1 MVQRIKT
8 GMIADDAV
16 TAAKLDDSTS
26 QLFGFR
32 NRLHNGNFVIS
43 QRGTS
48 TADMGVD
55 SRGAGDRWFQWAN
68 AGGQAGRTTFSIETS
83 DLPTGFTNGLKIEVT
98 TTETP
103 GATEAYALNQR
114 IEGLNAQD
122 LAWGT
127 ASAKPLTLSFWA
139 KTTKAGTYCVY
150 LNNSSASTKYNI
162 REVSLTTSWAYY
174 TLTFSGDT
182 STAITN
188 DNLGRLQV
196 YFGLMAGSTVA
207 SGTAGDNW
215 NTVSGFTSNQVNFF
229 DSTNNI
235 LRVTGVQLEVGTVAT
250 PFEHRPFGVEL
261 ALCQRYYEL
270 TGFGNI
276 AIFES
281 GSTYVMNLVYK
292 VTKRAQ
298 PSIGLYTTSNIRI
311 RQFGTSDRDASSPGV
326 GSTAGSSNGG
336 YIKINGFGSVG
347 ATSSVAG
354 IGFTTSSENGDLFS
368 ISAEL

>member
-16 TAAKLDDSTS
+16 TAQKLDDSTS

-43 QRGTS
+43 QRGSS

-83 DLPTGFTNGLKIEVT
+83 DLPTGFTNGLKIQVT

-103 GATEAYALNQR
+103 GETEGYALNQR

-150 LNNSSASTKYNI
+150 LNNSSASEKYNI

-182 STAITN
+182 SQAITN
-188 DNLGRLQV
+188 DTLGRVGV
-196 YFGLMAGSTVA
+196 YIGLMAGATIK
-207 SGTAGDNW
+207 SGTAGDSW
-215 NTVSGFTSNQVNFF
+215 NTGKGFTSNQVNFF
-229 DSTNNI
+229 DSTDNI

-250 PFEHRPFGVEL
+250 PFEYRQYGTEL
-261 ALCQRYYEL
+261 ALCQRYFCTLSPTMVFSY
-270 TGFGNI
+270 
-276 AIFES
+276 
-281 GSTYVMNLVYK
+281 
-292 VTKRAQ
+292 Q
-298 PSIGLYTTSNIRI
+298 TTSVSGKLTFPTTMRTTPTGAYVSGNGQIDPISGANI
-311 RQFGTSDRDASSPGV
+311 TP
-326 GSTAGSSNGG
+326 
-336 YIKINGFGSVG
+336 
-347 ATSSVAG
+347 SSVSVNSYTYDTNDALVISNNYSG
-354 IGFTTSSENGDLFS
+354 LTNNKPFWMTPPNLIMSY
-368 ISAEL
+368 SAEI

>member
-43 QRGTS
+43 QRGSS

-55 SRGAGDRWFQWAN
+55 SRGAGDRWFQWAS
-68 AGGQAGRTTFSIETS
+68 AGGQSGRTTFSIETS
-83 DLPTGFTNGLKIEVT
+83 DLPTGFTNGLKIQVT

-127 ASAKPLTLSFWA
+127 ASAKSLTLSFWA

-196 YFGLMAGSTVA
+196 YFGLTAGSTVA

-215 NTVSGFTSNQVNFF
+215 NTGYGFTSNQVNFF
-229 DSTNNI
+229 DSTDNI

-250 PFEHRPFGVEL
+250 PFEHRPYGMEL
-261 ALCQRYYEL
+261 QLCQRYYYRTTQYGTFSPVGVGRAWSST
-270 TGFGNI
+270 TGNAPFFLPVPMRANQTISYSSLSDFDIVTIGSPTSIGNDGSGPNNVKIGWGKSTGVSSGALYQFEFGN
-276 AIFES
+276 
-281 GSTYVMNLVYK
+281 NLN
-292 VTKRAQ
+292 AW
-298 PSIGLYTTSNIRI
+298 LA
-311 RQFGTSDRDASSPGV
+311 F
-326 GSTAGSSNGG
+326 
-336 YIKINGFGSVG
+336 
-347 ATSSVAG
+347 
-354 IGFTTSSENGDLFS
+354 
-368 ISAEL
+368 SAEI